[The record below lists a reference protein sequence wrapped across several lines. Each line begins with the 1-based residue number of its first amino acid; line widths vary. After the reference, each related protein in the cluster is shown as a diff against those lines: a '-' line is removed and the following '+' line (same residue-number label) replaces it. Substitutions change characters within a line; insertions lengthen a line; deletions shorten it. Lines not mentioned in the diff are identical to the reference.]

1 MSETL
6 SKEQLAKEGQSYFQ
20 KGDFIAA
27 AHAFEA
33 ASKGYQLTGDELTAA
48 EMANNQSVALLQAD
62 EPEQALHAVL
72 GTEKVFEQAGELQR
86 QALAIGNQATAL
98 EALKRL
104 DEAMEAYEKCADL
117 LQEVG
122 DTENRVSVMQSLS
135 ALQLRRGRQL
145 EALAT
150 MQAGLNGIKHPS
162 PKQRMLKK
170 LLQFPFKYLN
180 R

>member
-1 MSETL
+1 MSKIL
-6 SKEQLAKEGQSYFQ
+6 SQEQLAKEGRDYFQ
-20 KGDFIAA
+20 KGDFMTAA
-27 AHAFEA
+27 RSFEA
-33 ASKGYQLTGDELTAA
+33 AAQGYRQNGDELAAA
-48 EMANNQSVALLQAD
+48 EMANNQSVALLQAK
-62 EPEQALHAVL
+62 EPEQALHAVI
-72 GTEKVFEQAGELQR
+72 GTEKVFEQAGDIQR

-104 DEAMEAYEKCADL
+104 NEAMEAYEKCADL

-122 DTENRVSVMQSLS
+122 DTENRLSVMQSIS
-135 ALQLRRGRQL
+135 ALQLRSGRQL

-150 MQAGLNGIKHPS
+150 MQGGLNGIKHPS

-170 LLQFPFKYLN
+170 LLQIPFKYLN